1 MTVTR
6 DFQEPARSRPD
17 LVIGREEPFTAARAR
32 LARGGSVLLHG
43 PAGIGKSTVL
53 RSLAAEYATAART
66 VLRCSATESE
76 SHLPFLA
83 LADLLGL
90 VVDEVYDKLPAA
102 QRTALE
108 SALTGRGEST
118 LQRDG
123 LALRLAV
130 LSALRAL
137 AAEGPVLVVADDLQW
152 LDPASAELLGF
163 AARRLGDTPV
173 RMLCAARTQDQEYD
187 RHLRAAPPDTLAVR
201 LGPLSRTQVAA
212 LLDHRGYTGLPRST
226 VREIHRTSG
235 GNPLFALEL
244 GRALAESPTPPR
256 PGEPLP
262 VPTSL
267 RALVL
272 NRLEM
277 LSPEARRTLLVASA
291 GARPTLALLHAAGRR
306 DAEAETARAAELG
319 LLATE
324 PEGPAVRFAHP
335 LISAALY
342 AEAPAQERRAA
353 HAALSTAASDPIE
366 RARHLALATTGTDP
380 QVAAALAEAAALAR
394 DRGAPSVAASLGL
407 LAARHTPTDPDDNP
421 PGPAS
426 GGVGAP
432 AGVGLELEGSREGV
446 EAPGAGLEAPGAGL
460 TEPGTSLAEPRA
472 GLTEPGT
479 GLNEPQAG
487 PEESR
492 AGLVGHGPSL
502 EEPRAGLNE
511 PQAGVAEPRAGSER
525 PRAGLASPQPGLG
538 AHAGP
543 EEPRPGPEEPQAGP
557 AEPHA
562 GAAEPQPR
570 HAEPRPGLEERR
582 TGRKEPLTGPEE
594 PQAGPA
600 EPRPGL
606 ESPRPGPEAQA
617 GSVEPRGGRAEPHA
631 GPDGA
636 RSGPEAPQPV
646 PNRQPPLSAESLRL
660 QAAEDAIT
668 AGELDLARDI
678 AREVLS
684 RSTVPA
690 DRVRSWITVIET
702 AGHAMTEVDAVFPQ
716 ALADAGD
723 DPKLLALIHYQLTW
737 RALLVDGDFDRAREE
752 AAYSAELAAR
762 GGDRYTELMALAF
775 QAQIETLMGHA
786 DAPMTIKRALKEPQ
800 DPRVACH
807 HNGAGYARFR
817 WLVMSDQL
825 SEARATVT
833 GLLRE
838 VRRRGSVESE
848 VHFLRGLAETELR
861 TGHCARALDL
871 ARESLRMAR
880 DTGIGEVASA
890 VLTSLAEASGGDVD
904 RALAL
909 AREALE
915 HAEEDGDQMY
925 VSRALAAL
933 GHAQL
938 VAGDAPAAVT
948 SLRRVRELELGL
960 GITDPARG
968 RWQGDL
974 AEALVRI
981 GETDEA
987 QDIVDVT
994 REHALRLGRE
1004 SVLAVLDRAEAL
1016 VQAARGD
1023 HERAVGR
1030 LTSVQDRLAKLGY
1043 GLEEARAAFALATLR
1058 ARRTGRAPVS
1068 DREGAA
1074 SYDEAARLFRR
1085 CRALPWLS
1093 QVEAAAS
1100 APPAD
1105 PEPAPAAA
1113 LDALEALASMERQ
1126 VAALVME
1133 GATNREIAARLF
1145 ISVKT
1150 VEATLTRVYR
1160 KLGIRSRVDIVR
1172 LAAGRSA
1179 R

>member
-1 MTVTR
+1 MTVPR

-17 LVIGREEPFTAARAR
+17 LVIGREEPVTAAREQ

-53 RSLAAEYATAART
+53 RALATEYGEAART

-90 VVDEVYDKLPAA
+90 VLDEVCDKLPAA

-173 RMLCAARTQDQEYD
+173 RMLCAARTEDEEYD
-187 RHLRAAPPDTLAVR
+187 RHLRASPPDTLALR

-212 LLDHRGYTGLPRST
+212 LLDHRGYTGLPRSA
-226 VREIHRTSG
+226 VRDIHRTSG

-244 GRALAESPTPPR
+244 GRALAENPTPPR

-272 NRLEM
+272 SRLRV
-277 LSPEARRTLLVASA
+277 LSPEARHTLLVASA
-291 GARPTLALLHAAGRR
+291 GARPTLALLHAAGRT

-324 PEGPAVRFAHP
+324 SEGPAVRFAHP

-380 QVAAALAEAAALAR
+380 AVAASLAEAAALAR
-394 DRGAPSVAASLGL
+394 DRGAPSVAAALGR
-407 LAARHTPTDPDDNP
+407 LAARHTP
-421 PGPAS
+421 
-426 GGVGAP
+426 
-432 AGVGLELEGSREGV
+432 
-446 EAPGAGLEAPGAGL
+446 
-460 TEPGTSLAEPRA
+460 AEDS
-472 GLTEPGT
+472 
-479 GLNEPQAG
+479 PQAV
-487 PEESR
+487 
-492 AGLVGHGPSL
+492 L
-502 EEPRAGLNE
+502 
-511 PQAGVAEPRAGSER
+511 
-525 PRAGLASPQPGLG
+525 
-538 AHAGP
+538 
-543 EEPRPGPEEPQAGP
+543 
-557 AEPHA
+557 
-562 GAAEPQPR
+562 
-570 HAEPRPGLEERR
+570 
-582 TGRKEPLTGPEE
+582 
-594 PQAGPA
+594 
-600 EPRPGL
+600 
-606 ESPRPGPEAQA
+606 
-617 GSVEPRGGRAEPHA
+617 
-631 GPDGA
+631 
-636 RSGPEAPQPV
+636 
-646 PNRQPPLSAESLRL
+646 L
-660 QAAEDAIT
+660 QSAEDAIT

-690 DRVRSWITVIET
+690 ERVRAWIVVIET

-723 DPKLLALIHYQLTW
+723 DPRLLARIHYQLAW
-737 RALLVDGDFDRAREE
+737 RALLVDGDFEPAREE

-762 GGDRYTELMALAF
+762 GRDRYTELMALAF
-775 QAQIETLMGHA
+775 RAQIETLMGHP
-786 DAPMTIKRALKEPQ
+786 DAPATIKRALREPQ

-825 SEARATVT
+825 PEARATVT
-833 GLLRE
+833 ALLRE

-871 ARESLRMAR
+871 ARESLRLAR

-890 VLTSLAEASGGDVD
+890 VLTSLAEGAGGDLD
-904 RALAL
+904 RALEL
-909 AREALE
+909 AREALD
-915 HAEEDGDQMY
+915 HAERDGDQMY

-938 VAGDAPAAVT
+938 VAGDASAAVA
-948 SLRRVRELELGL
+948 SLRRVRELEQGL

-968 RWQGDL
+968 RWHGDL

-981 GETDEA
+981 GEAEEA
-987 QDIVDVT
+987 QDVIDAA
-994 REHALRLGRE
+994 RAHALRLGRE

-1016 VQAARGD
+1016 VRAERGER
-1023 HERAVGR
+1023 ERALAQ

-1043 GLEEARAAFALATLR
+1043 GLEEARAAFALAALR
-1058 ARRTGRAPVS
+1058 TRRPGPTT
-1068 DREGAA
+1068 
-1074 SYDEAARLFRR
+1074 YDEATRLFRR
-1085 CRALPWLS
+1085 CRALPWLR
-1093 QVEAAAS
+1093 QVESAAT
-1100 APPAD
+1100 APHE
-1105 PEPAPAAA
+1105 EPAPTPSAA
-1113 LDALEALASMERQ
+1113 LDALDSLASMERQ

-1172 LAAGRSA
+1172 LAAGRPGG
-1179 R
+1179 